1 LWVWCRAGAI
11 ELHQSGASE
20 SLSVLPFPFFGAKC
34 A

>member
-20 SLSVLPFPFFGAKC
+20 SLSVLPFFGAKC